1 MFILLSFSGGVKNTD
16 LTKKRLNK
24 VVFSSHI
31 AVHGGVTLIK
41 NVVFGWGLNVVFG
54 GGLNVVFG
62 WGLNVIPLFKY
73 CRKMAIIMYY
83 TPPQKKQ
90 TNS

>member
-41 NVVFGWGLNVVFG
+41 NVVFGWGLNV
-54 GGLNVVFG
+54 
-62 WGLNVIPLFKY
+62 IPLFKY
-73 CRKMAIIMYY
+73 CRKNGDNYVLY
-83 TPPQKKQ
+83 TTPKKADKLMIL
-90 TNS
+90 